1 MLAMECN
8 VVAVVVTFNRKELL
22 LRCVKNIIAQTYKV
36 KKIVVV
42 DNASTDGSE
51 KYIEQNIQDF
61 QSIIQWVRLKTN
73 QGGAGGFYE
82 GMKEAAKSDNYLWL
96 MDDDG
101 FPESNCLKNLLL
113 KCDKNSFVGPVVLS
127 DKDKYRLS
135 FTIRKPGTRKVYKD
149 YKDLKESSE
158 NSMLEGIVI
167 PFNGVLLHSDLIK
180 RFGLPRKEYFIW
192 GDDMEFMWRL
202 KRGHVKIS
210 TNLNSFFYHPI
221 SAQSEKM
228 FFGLLY
234 FNNTNSDLKLY
245 CMARNTTK
253 NLLDYRGGIFV
264 LLYLMKLIWF
274 FSFTTPD
281 IRKLK
286 LTLLASYHGLTA
298 NFAYNKKFIR

>member
-1 MLAMECN
+1 MLAIESE

-22 LRCVKNIIAQTYKV
+22 LRCLKNIIAQTYKV
-36 KKIVVV
+36 RKIVVI

-51 KYIEQNIQDF
+51 KYIEQNVQNF
-61 QSIIQWVRLKTN
+61 RSIIRWVRLKTN

-82 GMKEAAKSDNYLWL
+82 GMKEAAKSDNYIWL

-101 FPESNCLKNLLL
+101 FPDRNCLKNLLL

-127 DKDKYRLS
+127 DKDKQRLS
-135 FTIRKPGTRKVYKD
+135 FTIRKPGTRKVYNN
-149 YKDLKESSE
+149 YKELKNSCE
-158 NSMLEGIVI
+158 NYMLGGVVI

-202 KRGHVKIS
+202 RKGHVKIS

-228 FFGLLY
+228 LFGLLY

-245 CMARNTTK
+245 CMARNTTR
-253 NLLDYRGGIFV
+253 NLLDYRGRIFA
-264 LLYLMKLIWF
+264 LLYLMKLVWF

-286 LTLLASYHGLTA
+286 LTLLAFYHGLTA
-298 NFAYNKKFIR
+298 NFADTQKFIR